1 MEMPALDPNQRR
13 ILERLRAICL
23 ALPDAR
29 EEMKWGHPNWTVGG
43 KIFAAFG
50 FYGGGPSLATKQTP
64 ARQAQLIDDPERFFP
79 SPYVG
84 QHGWTSM
91 RLEGEIDWSVVASLV
106 KTSHGHVTAG
116 PKSKSAP
123 TKTAASKARASKSS
137 AAPSKAAKAA
147 PLDTPA
153 DAPPATEVEEP
164 PLTTLAPRSKKN
176 AAAERATLVAAEP
189 KRSERSGPTK
199 KTKPADDSSAAAA
212 AKPTAAP
219 AAKAKAASKP
229 RNPSERKR

>member
-50 FYGGGPSLATKQTP
+50 FYGGGPSLATKQTH

-91 RLEGEIDWSVVASLV
+91 RLEGEIEWSVVEGLV
-106 KTSHGHVTAG
+106 KTSHGHVTAS
-116 PKSKSAP
+116 PKAKTSAAKSKS
-123 TKTAASKARASKSS
+123 TGSVDGAAGKPS
-137 AAPSKAAKAA
+137 AKKKAAES
-147 PLDTPA
+147 D
-153 DAPPATEVEEP
+153 VQI
-164 PLTTLAPRSKKN
+164 
-176 AAAERATLVAAEP
+176 VAAEP
-189 KRSERSGPTK
+189 ARAERAGPTK
-199 KTKPADDSSAAAA
+199 KTKTAADESAVL
-212 AKPTAAP
+212 KPTAKS
-219 AAKAKAASKP
+219 AAKAKGAAKSAAAGDAPAVEAPTASGAAKP
-229 RNPSERKR
+229 KSPSARKR

>member
-29 EEMKWGHPNWTVGG
+29 EEMKWGHPNWTLGG

-91 RLEGEIDWSVVASLV
+91 RLEGEIDWSVVEGLV
-106 KTSHGHVTAG
+106 KTSHGHVSASPKAKASTV
-116 PKSKSAP
+116 KSKSTGSANS
-123 TKTAASKARASKSS
+123 AAGKSS
-137 AAPSKAAKAA
+137 AKKK
-147 PLDTPA
+147 PA
-153 DAPPATEVEEP
+153 ESDV
-164 PLTTLAPRSKKN
+164 KI
-176 AAAERATLVAAEP
+176 VAAEP
-189 KRSERSGPTK
+189 VKAERAGPTK
-199 KTKPADDSSAAAA
+199 KTKTAADESATLKPTVKTAAKAKGAAKSAAAA
-212 AKPTAAP
+212 TSPSTDTP
-219 AAKAKAASKP
+219 AAAGAAKP
-229 RNPSERKR
+229 RNPSPRKR

>member
-13 ILERLRAICL
+13 ILERLRTICL

-43 KIFAAFG
+43 KIFGAFG

-91 RLEGEIDWSVVASLV
+91 RLEGEIDWSVVENLV
-106 KTSHGHVTAG
+106 KTSHGHVTAS
-116 PKSKSAP
+116 PKAK
-123 TKTAASKARASKSS
+123 AS
-137 AAPSKAAKAA
+137 AAKAKAVEAAADSAAKPSAKRKA
-147 PLDTPA
+147 PDSA
-153 DAPPATEVEEP
+153 GSDAPIV
-164 PLTTLAPRSKKN
+164 
-176 AAAERATLVAAEP
+176 AAERVKA
-189 KRSERSGPTK
+189 ERSGPTK
-199 KTKPADDSSAAAA
+199 KTKPANTPAVAAPKAA
-212 AKPTAAP
+212 AKPAEKP
-219 AAKAKAASKP
+219 AAKASKAADEPRTSK
-229 RNPSERKR
+229 RR

>member
-91 RLEGEIDWSVVASLV
+91 RLEGEIEWSVVESLV
-106 KTSHGHVTAG
+106 KTSHGHVSAG
-116 PKSKSAP
+116 PKAKS
-123 TKTAASKARASKSS
+123 
-137 AAPSKAAKAA
+137 AAKAKSTEGGDA
-147 PLDTPA
+147 AVGKRSPKKKAVEPA
-153 DAPPATEVEEP
+153 DSNATI
-164 PLTTLAPRSKKN
+164 
-176 AAAERATLVAAEP
+176 VAAEP
-189 KRSERSGPTK
+189 KKSERSGPTK
-199 KTKPADDSSAAAA
+199 KTKPAGDVEAPSAKPAGKAAPKSKVASAAES
-212 AKPTAAP
+212 KP
-219 AAKAKAASKP
+219 AAKA
-229 RNPSERKR
+229 RTRKSD